1 MRRQL
6 LPIHAPRYAALCCAV
21 QGVLRMGQEIE
32 VRPGIVTKDASGAIK
47 CIPIFSR
54 IVSLFAEQ
62 NELQYAVPGGLIGVG
77 TTVDPT
83 LTRADRLVGQVRR
96 ARGSGWGG
104 GARAC
109 GRGCPRGL
117 HLLGRL
123 GARSFAC
130 SGRCASDVHGRPP
143 GAQLPAALWICLN
156 CAA

>member
-1 MRRQL
+1 M
-6 LPIHAPRYAALCCAV
+6 

-83 LTRADRLVGQVRR
+83 LTRADRLVGQVRGSPEGSGGNGGVGWGDLEGER
-96 ARGSGWGG
+96 LMGLDTSDGPLLWASLGWQRGS
-104 GARAC
+104 AMLDCNSLC
-109 GRGCPRGL
+109 GKINQQQWKAGL
-117 HLLGRL
+117 
-123 GARSFAC
+123 
-130 SGRCASDVHGRPP
+130 
-143 GAQLPAALWICLN
+143 
-156 CAA
+156 